1 MKSLTRRHKY
11 QYGTLVP
18 ESRRRGP
25 DVWVYRFTENSNEKS
40 VRRKVIIG
48 NMEDLPTR
56 ADAER
61 ASQYLR
67 HAANPEA
74 RADRKIGM
82 RGLIDRYTEEVLKP
96 CLDVALGE
104 EEEESALMSCHCA
117 RTYRSVVRKYISPKW
132 EKDCVAEFERAEK
145 RAAIEAW
152 LKSLLR
158 SKRNPKGLAP
168 KSVRSIFMVMKLIFK
183 FAVKW
188 GYLEQNPMGEKRVE
202 LPRGSTKRLKKP
214 VQLTAAQFLYL
225 LPLFGLREKLAIA
238 FAGWLGPRISEGIG
252 LRWEDLDLENSS
264 VKFERGVVQGRI
276 TPLKTEA
283 SRTEMSLPEEVL
295 QLLIE
300 WRGTTPYNGDSDWVF
315 ASPYTKG
322 KRPFWPNQLLRD
334 HIQPVA
340 LKAGLPKIGWHSF
353 RHTVSAWGKAAGF
366 SLEEVKT
373 LLRHEN
379 VATASQNYG
388 RVELHAKRVL
398 QQKLVD
404 YVRQQA
410 AEEGWKPE
418 TPFDLTAA
426 AVSGSVQ

>member
-1 MKSLTRRHKY
+1 MNSLKRRNKY

-18 ESRRRGP
+18 ESRKRGP
-25 DVWVYRFTENSNEKS
+25 DVWVYRFSESFNGRS
-40 VRRKVIIG
+40 VRRKVIVG

-56 ADAER
+56 AEAER
-61 ASQYLR
+61 ASEYLR

-74 RADRKIGM
+74 PADRNITM

-96 CLDVALGE
+96 CLNVALGE
-104 EEEESALMSCHCA
+104 AQDESAHMSCHCA
-117 RTYRSVVRKYISPKW
+117 RTYRSVVRKHISPKW
-132 EKDCVAEFERAEK
+132 EKDCVVEFERAEK
-145 RAAIEAW
+145 RAAIETW

-158 SKRNPKGLAP
+158 SNRNPKGLAP
-168 KSVRSIFMVMKLIFK
+168 KSVRSIFLVMKLIFK

-252 LRWEDLDLENSS
+252 LKWGDLDLEEG
-264 VKFERGVVQGRI
+264 VVTFERGVVQGRI

-283 SRTEMSLPEEVL
+283 SRTEMSLPEEVM
-295 QLLIE
+295 QLLRE
-300 WRGTTPYNGDSDWVF
+300 WRATSVYNAASDWVF

-322 KRPFWPNQLLRD
+322 RRPFWPNQLLRD

-388 RVELHAKRVL
+388 RVELQAKRIL
-398 QQKLVD
+398 QERLVEF
-404 YVRQQA
+404 VKQRA

-418 TPFDLTAA
+418 TPFDLAA
-426 AVSGSVQ
+426 LTTSITIQ